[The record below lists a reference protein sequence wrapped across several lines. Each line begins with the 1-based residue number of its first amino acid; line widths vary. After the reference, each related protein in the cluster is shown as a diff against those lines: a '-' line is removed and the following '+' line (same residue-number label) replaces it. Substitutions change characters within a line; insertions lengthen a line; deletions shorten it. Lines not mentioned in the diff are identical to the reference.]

1 VPTGIQLGHGTRPST
16 VLKIFSQGNMENT
29 QNELD
34 LAIEGDGFFQ
44 ITLPNGETAY
54 TRDGAFKL
62 DSDGRIVNSDGFA
75 LEPEISIPSD
85 ALSISVGLDG
95 TVSVLQAGESIP
107 SEVGTIELARFVN
120 PAGLISMGKNLFIT
134 SEASGDE
141 MTGIAGE
148 DGLGTLAQGF
158 LEMSNVSV
166 VDEMVNMITA
176 QRAYESNSKAIQ
188 AADDML
194 QLANNVKR

>member
-1 VPTGIQLGHGTRPST
+1 
-16 VLKIFSQGNMENT
+16 M
-29 QNELD
+29 
-34 LAIEGDGFFQ
+34 
-44 ITLPNGETAY
+44 
-54 TRDGAFKL
+54 
-62 DSDGRIVNSDGFA
+62 
-75 LEPEISIPSD
+75 
-85 ALSISVGLDG
+85 GLDG

-107 SEVGTIELARFVN
+107 SEIGTIELARFIN
-120 PAGLISMGKNLFIT
+120 PAGLISMGKNLFIP
-134 SEASGDE
+134 SEASGNE
-141 MTGIAGE
+141 VIGTPGE
-148 DGLGTLAQGF
+148 DGMGTLAQGF